1 MPVLRPTWLIMLGKV
16 SILSLLTLLFANSE
30 RCLAVTKSFKNK
42 YFDFQYDPSIFQSEL
57 HLPMSVVDRPIPLA
71 KKSLSLRLD
80 KYTSNHN
87 VEPLQLTVDSNDEQ
101 ILDLAKTLAAPTQRL
116 ALANYFKNNFSRGE
130 EIPGSKLRLVSI
142 DKGAMNLMSSEAFAN
157 LFTKIHHKIGI
168 PTKYLRSNKEQRQQF
183 ISQLSPFFSAKE
195 MTQIRGK
202 IMTSPNLSMDK
213 DLLPAFARDAVTRH
227 TIYKGPN
234 CFHAALSFQSP
245 ILAASSNINVRQEQG
260 YHKNMLNYDE
270 LWRAIN
276 LSFYEVDPRKNP
288 IQYGDM
294 IVLFET
300 SGNLKPESVD
310 FKTLRHAATYLM
322 GGYVF
327 AKGSKS
333 ANSPYIIRTLEEEW
347 NTWTK
352 YTVKLGAKVYRRN
365 QINVTKPALDNPQD
379 WVY

>member
-1 MPVLRPTWLIMLGKV
+1 MPVSRSTWLTILGKV
-16 SILSLLTLLFANSE
+16 SLLSLFTIFFANSDC
-30 RCLAVTKSFKNK
+30 CLAGTKDFKNK
-42 YFDFQYDPSIFQSEL
+42 HFDFQFEPSIFQSEL

-71 KKSLSLRLD
+71 KKSLGLRLEQY
-80 KYTSNHN
+80 KSNNN
-87 VEPLQLTVDSNDEQ
+87 VEALQLTVDSGDEQ
-101 ILDLAKTLAAPTQRL
+101 ILDLAKTLATPSHRL
-116 ALANYFKNNFSRGE
+116 ALANYFKSNFSSGE
-130 EIPGSKLRLVSI
+130 VIPGTKLRLVSI
-142 DKGAMNLMSSEAFAN
+142 DKDAMNLMSIDAFSN
-157 LFTKIHHKIGI
+157 LFTKTHHKIEI
-168 PTKYLRSNKEQRQQF
+168 PTQYLRSNTEQRQKL
-183 ISQLSPFFSAKE
+183 ISQLSPFFSPNE
-195 MTQIRGK
+195 MTQIRTK
-202 IMTSPNLSMDK
+202 IATYASLSMDK
-213 DLLPAFARDAVTRH
+213 DLLPAFARKAVTRH

-245 ILAASSNINVRQEQG
+245 LLADSSNVNVRKEQG

-270 LWRAIN
+270 LWRVIQ
-276 LSFYEVDPRKNP
+276 LSFYEIDPRKNP

-294 IVLFET
+294 IVLFEANGA
-300 SGNLKPESVD
+300 GNSNVID

-333 ANSPYIIRTLEEEW
+333 ANSPYIVRTLEEEW

-365 QINVTKPALDNPQD
+365 QIRVTKPVLDSPQD